1 MRLRLSREG
10 VFPIVGGGGVGAT
23 GLGVSGTIQGEGKL
37 AGVPSLFVRLQ
48 GCNLRCRWVMGDGR
62 VSVCDT
68 AHAWSG
74 EGREVEVG
82 EVYDVLRRNMGG
94 MRHVVITGGEPLMQ
108 AEAVGELIGLLR
120 GAGIH
125 STVESNGIVGGVP
138 GVLPDL
144 LSVSPKLVSS
154 GISDDMRRRSVRGAL
169 MLTRSALAEGRDVQV
184 KFVVCR
190 VEDGEEIRRDYGE
203 VLSLL
208 GAEDVI
214 VMPLGAEEGTLAVT
228 RGVALGMAIENGW
241 RYGPRL
247 HIDLFG
253 NREGT

>member
-10 VFPIVGGGGVGAT
+10 VFPVVGGGGVGAT

-68 AHAWSG
+68 SHAWSG
-74 EGREVEVG
+74 GGCEVEVG

-108 AEAVGELIGLLR
+108 SEAVGELIVLLR
-120 GAGIH
+120 GVGIH
-125 STVESNGIVGGVP
+125 STVESNGIAECVP
-138 GVLPDL
+138 VVLPDL
-144 LSVSPKLVSS
+144 LSLSPKLSSS
-154 GISDDMRRRSVRGAL
+154 GISEDMRRRSVRGVL
-169 MLTRSALAEGRDVQV
+169 MLARSAVAEGRDVQI

-190 VEDGEEIRRDYGE
+190 SEDVEEIRRDYGE
-203 VLSLL
+203 TLSLL
-208 GAEDVI
+208 GADDVI
-214 VMPLGAEEGTLAVT
+214 VMPLGADVGTLSRT
-228 RGVALGMAIENGW
+228 CGVALGMAIENGW